1 MIGPA
6 VRLGVAMALRPLAVA
21 RRGAGAAT
29 DVLRIGVDGRGAP
42 LGRAQRALHDA
53 AAGLVDDAGLDP
65 SDTGRWH
72 DALDGVF
79 ALLGEP
85 RPAPPAPP
93 ARPTEPT
100 PPARPAPPA
109 PEAPPTGP
117 AVRIGADV
125 AATPGG
131 VVVRTPRYELI
142 QYLPQT
148 EVVRA
153 VPLLV
158 VPPPTHRH
166 YLVDLGPGRSAVEHL
181 VRHDQ
186 QVLALSWAAGAADD
200 LAGCLDAVREALETC
215 RRIARD
221 PRVALMAVG
230 AAEALVAEVAAA
242 QPDRVIAVT
251 VVAPPAPGTGPD
263 AARAWLA
270 DELPVP
276 EPLRRALTTPRPAP
290 ADAYRVADPL
300 TPWWTDHAAWLAA
313 RSGDAHDAPPRLGGR
328 GIHAVAPAPGEYVL
342 T

>member
-6 VRLGVAMALRPLAVA
+6 VRLGVALALRPLAVA

-29 DVLRIGVDGRGAP
+29 DVQRIAVDGRGAP

-65 SDTGRWH
+65 SDAGRWH
-72 DALDGVF
+72 EALNDMF
-79 ALLGEP
+79 ALLGES
-85 RPAPPAPP
+85 RPAPP
-93 ARPTEPT
+93 ARPAPSTPQAPPTPPT
-100 PPARPAPPA
+100 PPA
-109 PEAPPTGP
+109 GP
-117 AVRIGADV
+117 VVRIGADV

-200 LAGCLDAVREALETC
+200 LAGCVDAVREAVETC

-221 PRVALMAVG
+221 PRVALLAVG

-242 QPDRVIAVT
+242 QPDRVTAVT
-251 VVAPPAPGTGPD
+251 VVAPPAPGAGPD

-276 EPLRRALTTPRPAP
+276 EPLRRALTAPRPAP

-300 TPWWTDHAAWLAA
+300 APWWTEHAAWLAT
-313 RSGDAHDAPPRLGGR
+313 RSGDAQDAPPRLGGR
-328 GIHAVAPAPGEYVL
+328 GIHAVAPAPGAYVL

>member
-1 MIGPA
+1 VTGPA
-6 VRLGVAMALRPLAVA
+6 VRLGAALALRPLAVA

-29 DVLRIGVDGRGAP
+29 DVLRIAVDGRGAP

-65 SDTGRWH
+65 ADAGRCRA
-72 DALDGVF
+72 ALDGVF
-79 ALLGEP
+79 ALLGGP
-85 RPAPPAPP
+85 RPDPPAPPAP
-93 ARPTEPT
+93 
-100 PPARPAPPA
+100 AP
-109 PEAPPTGP
+109 P

-131 VVVRTPRYELI
+131 VVARTPRYELI

-200 LAGCLDAVREALETC
+200 LDGCLDAVREALETC

-221 PRVALMAVG
+221 PRVALLAVG

-242 QPDRVIAVT
+242 QPDRVTAVT
-251 VVAPPAPGTGPD
+251 VVAPPAPGSGPD

-276 EPLRRALTTPRPAP
+276 GPLRRALAAPRPAP
-290 ADAYRVADPL
+290 ADAYRVDDPL
-300 TPWWTDHAAWLAA
+300 APWRTDHAAWLSA

-342 T
+342 A